1 MLLFCG
7 FGVALAKRIGKCA
20 SPKGRQTMFNNHSK
34 ISWRV
39 FIPTWVF
46 CKCCQFFPDS
56 WFAQDC
62 ITSSFGVLQDYPKI
76 FVKTTLI
83 HSRKNMSHVLFLTK
97 TICNTKTNKKHLQGF
112 AAQPKSEAF
121 FGCHETREPNVGR
134 IVTHLQYS
142 PDCTEICEVFFFSH
156 TKIYP
161 PKKMIQ

>member
-1 MLLFCG
+1 MCI
-7 FGVALAKRIGKCA
+7 AKGT
-20 SPKGRQTMFNNHSK
+20 PNHVQQSLK
-34 ISWRV
+34 D
-39 FIPTWVF
+39 FLE
-46 CKCCQFFPDS
+46 
-56 WFAQDC
+56 
-62 ITSSFGVLQDYPKI
+62 SFHPHVGVLQMLPV
-76 FVKTTLI
+76 F
-83 HSRKNMSHVLFLTK
+83 SRFLVCSRLHHFQFRCLARLSQNICKNHPNPFKKEHVTCPFSNK